1 MITGA
6 NPASKI
12 PRKILVTSIL
22 GKLNPAAWK
31 AKLSYIYNYKTERVS
46 LTISVDVMPHPMAA
60 HATYVFGGKSLEPT
74 VAGNWNRICKIG

>member
-6 NPASKI
+6 NPASKT

-31 AKLSYIYNYKTERVS
+31 AKLSYIYKTERLN

-74 VAGNWNRICKIG
+74 VAGSWNRICKTG